1 MKRKIK
7 LKNPDD
13 LTLYKKIK
21 IPIAGWWFGSKKKVE
36 FCKATIIRLG
46 KIGDNG
52 KYNVIITYCKSKK
65 YGTIGRIMSLNE
77 DCDNFYKLKK
87 K

>member
-21 IPIAGWWFGSKKKVE
+21 IPIAGWWLGSKKK
-36 FCKATIIRLG
+36 
-46 KIGDNG
+46 
-52 KYNVIITYCKSKK
+52 S
-65 YGTIGRIMSLNE
+65 
-77 DCDNFYKLKK
+77 
-87 K
+87 